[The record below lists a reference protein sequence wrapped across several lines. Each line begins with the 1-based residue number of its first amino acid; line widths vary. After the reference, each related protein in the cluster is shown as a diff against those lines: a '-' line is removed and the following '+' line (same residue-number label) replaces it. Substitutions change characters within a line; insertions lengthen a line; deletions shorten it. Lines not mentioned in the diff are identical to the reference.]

1 MIIFH
6 LKTKPLEYEEYTKL
20 PDLYELCINRTL
32 SRGTILGRSG
42 GMFPQGKIEYF
53 FWNSISAEKCNGM
66 NKLTF

>member
-32 SRGTILGRSG
+32 SHAARILFAWRQGPNNLSGTILGRSG

-53 FWNSISAEKCNGM
+53 F
-66 NKLTF
+66 